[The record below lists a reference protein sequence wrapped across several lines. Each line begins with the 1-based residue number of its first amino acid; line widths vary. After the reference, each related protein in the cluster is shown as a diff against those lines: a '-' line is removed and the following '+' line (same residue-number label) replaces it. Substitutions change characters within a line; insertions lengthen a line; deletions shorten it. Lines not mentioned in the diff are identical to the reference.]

1 VLNSGLRALLLVG
14 LLLTIPVTR
23 VTGAESA
30 DSVMRRLLRTGLSS
44 TYAHTL
50 LKQLTVEAGHRL
62 SGSPGSQKAIT
73 LTQRMMRECGLTSV
87 RVESVMVPC
96 WVRGPVE
103 EAILVDTRGRRLD
116 RLNVCALGGSIAT
129 SKEGITG
136 EIVEVRSFEELRAL
150 GETPRGK
157 IVLFNRPMDPSLLNM
172 GGAYGGAVDQRS
184 IGAIV
189 AARSGAVAALVRSV
203 TLALDA
209 VPHTGA
215 TRYTDTIPKIPIAA
229 VSTMDAEKLHTMIAR
244 GGKPRLR
251 LRLSCATL
259 PDVSSANV
267 IGELV
272 GSEKPEEV
280 VVVGGH
286 LDSWDKGT
294 GAHDDGAGCV
304 QAIEAL
310 RLLREI
316 GVKPKRT
323 IRAVLFMNEEN
334 GSRGGRAYAEAP
346 ERRNEHH
353 IAAIESDGGGFTP
366 RGFGVQGDSTLL
378 RRVLRWQ
385 PLFDAMGAGTIR
397 SGHGGVDVSPII
409 DRGAA
414 GFGLIVDQHRYFD
427 YHHSANDTFDK
438 VHPRELEMGA
448 IVEAFL
454 CHLIAE
460 EGF

>member
-1 VLNSGLRALLLVG
+1 LIRELRGLLVAG
-14 LLLTIPVTR
+14 LLLALPLTCLTA
-23 VTGAESA
+23 AEPA
-30 DSVMRRLLRTGLSS
+30 DSVVQRLLRAGLSS
-44 TYAHTL
+44 THAHTL
-50 LKQLTVEAGHRL
+50 LTQLTLEAGHRL
-62 SGSPGSQKAIT
+62 SGSPGSQKAIA
-73 LTQRMMRECGLTSV
+73 LTGRMMRECGLTSV
-87 RVESVMVPC
+87 RVESLMVPC
-96 WVRGPVE
+96 WVRGPLE
-103 EAILVDTRGRRLD
+103 EAILVDARGRQRD

-129 SKEGITG
+129 PKEGITG

-157 IVLFNRPMDPSLLNM
+157 IVLFNRPMDPSLLST
-172 GGAYGGAVDQRS
+172 GEAYGGAVDQRS

-189 AARSGAVAALVRSV
+189 AARAGAVGALVRSM

-215 TRYTDTIPKIPIAA
+215 THYADTIPKIPIAA
-229 VSTMDAEKLHTMIAR
+229 VSTMDAEKLHRIILQ
-244 GGKPRLR
+244 GKKPRLR
-251 LRLSCATL
+251 LRLSCETRS
-259 PDVSSANV
+259 DVPGANV
-267 IGELV
+267 LGELS
-272 GSEKPEEV
+272 GNEKPEEV
-280 VVVGGH
+280 IVVGGH
-286 LDSWDKGT
+286 LDSWDKGS

-334 GSRGGRAYAEAP
+334 GSRGGRAYADAP
-346 ERRNEHH
+346 GRRAERH

-385 PLFDAMGAGTIR
+385 PLFDAINAGTIR
-397 SGHGGVDVSPII
+397 PGYGGVDVSPII
-409 DRGAA
+409 DSGAA
-414 GFGLIVDQHRYFD
+414 GFGLIVDHHRYFD
-427 YHHSANDTFDK
+427 YHHSDNDTLDK

-448 IVEAFL
+448 IVEALL
-454 CHLIAE
+454 CYLLAN
-460 EGF
+460 EGI